1 MTERGNLEL
10 IIKESD
16 ANVRP
21 TSTEPGL
28 DTSALHA
35 SAVRLARTLAWIPGE
50 RESRDFGERCQK
62 LTVVV
67 SVPTRRARRS
77 GRRNCFGRFSV
88 LFTRIRSYFVENSNL
103 PALLSVFPI
112 RFRR

>member
-1 MTERGNLEL
+1 M
-10 IIKESD
+10 
-16 ANVRP
+16 RP

-62 LTVVV
+62 LT
-67 SVPTRRARRS
+67 SSFRS
-77 GRRNCFGRFSV
+77 LLAGLEGPADTTASADFQAVHENTVLLRGELELACATFS
-88 LFTRIRSYFVENSNL
+88 L
-103 PALLSVFPI
+103 PI